1 MRMSSIKI
9 IGILLLVVG
18 LVVVIFGAYY
28 LIAFNN
34 SAGGKLANWGAGLFG
49 ARPDK
54 VNNYILQI
62 CIGIV
67 CCVVGFVLYRKR

>member
-18 LVVVIFGAYY
+18 LIVVILGAYN

-34 SAGGKLANWGAGLFG
+34 STGGRIANWGAGLFG
-49 ARPDK
+49 ARPDA
-54 VNNYILQI
+54 VNNYIIQI

-67 CCVVGFVLYRKR
+67 CCVVGFILYRKR